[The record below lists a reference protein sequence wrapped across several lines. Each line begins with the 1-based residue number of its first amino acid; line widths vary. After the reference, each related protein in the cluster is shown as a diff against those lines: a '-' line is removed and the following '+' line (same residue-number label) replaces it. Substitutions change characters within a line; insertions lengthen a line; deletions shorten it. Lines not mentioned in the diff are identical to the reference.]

1 MAVPLVNGKLAELA
15 ELLIGGGTTVALL
28 ALLVDGRG
36 TTVMVLRTTTGPEL
50 EADADWTGVEASAT
64 SPAALDVVAG
74 AASVTVTVEAGTV
87 TVTVTGVHAPPN
99 AVPEDTA
106 PPAPAAVLEAARMVI
121 YLVEVQVEVR
131 VVVGLSTTPSA
142 VLVIIPLGSSELPGK
157 VA

>member
-1 MAVPLVNGKLAELA
+1 VAVPLVNGKLAELA
-15 ELLIGGGTTVALL
+15 ELLIGGGMTVALL
-28 ALLVDGRG
+28 ALLVTGRG
-36 TTVMVLRTTTGPEL
+36 TTVIVLRTTTGLGL
-50 EADADWTGVEASAT
+50 EAEAGWTGVETSAI

-106 PPAPAAVLEAARMVI
+106 PPTPAAVLEAAMTVM

-131 VVVGLSTTPSA
+131 VVVGLSTSPSA
-142 VLVIIPLGSSELPGK
+142 VLVIIPLGSSVLPGR